1 MLFVIILVVC
11 TEALC
16 YTIAVSGCHVPF
28 LESVLYLS
36 SSTAAFVCLHIKH
49 LSDHI

>member
-1 MLFVIILVVC
+1 MLLVMVLVVC
-11 TEALC
+11 MEAPC
-16 YTIAVSGCHVPF
+16 YTTAVSGCHIPF